1 MGVARTLRKRSHGWL
16 VWVGVLIAV
25 ALVVFTVMQRRR
37 TAPITVRVHRV
48 EQGPVRDLVASI
60 AAGRV
65 AAQKEVTLR
74 AEGSGTVVKLH
85 HRRGDVVAANEPL
98 ITFDEADLKSRLKLA
113 ELGVSLG
120 KAQLAQAEANA
131 KVAARN
137 AARAKQ
143 LGAAGAMSGAEVEN
157 VEAQLEAAQKAVG
170 AASAVVSQGSGSVEL
185 AKVAL
190 RKAVVKAP
198 FGGVVLTTNVEE
210 GDILPPGAPIL
221 AMADASALHVDVAFD
236 ELDLGKILV
245 GREAEISLDA
255 FADRLRG
262 SVQEIAPSITLDLK
276 GNRSVMLKVSIP
288 VDARLRIGMSAD
300 VDVVVA
306 RRDDVLWVPPV
317 AVLGRGAERTVYVVQ
332 NGLSHKRTIEV
343 GIATWE
349 AVEVTKGLAA
359 GELVALDPSQPGLT
373 DGARVLPEQSSKEP
387 ALKVGSLP

>member
-1 MGVARTLRKRSHGWL
+1 MARTLRKRSHGWL
-16 VWVGVLIAV
+16 VWAGVLLAAV
-25 ALVVFTVMQRRR
+25 IVVLTVMQRRR

-48 EQGPVRDLVASI
+48 EVGPVRDLVASI

-74 AEGSGTVVKLH
+74 AEVGGTIVRLH
-85 HRRGDVVAANEPL
+85 HHRGDVVAAEEPL
-98 ITFDEADLKSRLKLA
+98 LTFDEADLKSRLKLA

-120 KAQLAQAEANA
+120 RAQLAQAEANA
-131 KVAARN
+131 KIASRN

-143 LGAAGAMSGAEVEN
+143 LGAAGAMSGADVEN
-157 VEAQLEAAQKAVG
+157 VEAQLEAANKAVN
-170 AASAVVSQGSGSVEL
+170 AASAVVSQGSGNVEL
-185 AKVAL
+185 AKLAL

-198 FGGVVLTTNVEE
+198 FAGVVLETKVEE

-221 AMADASALHVDVAFD
+221 AMADVSALHVDVAFD

-262 SVQEIAPSITLDLK
+262 SVTEIAPSITLDLK
-276 GNRSVMLKVSIP
+276 GNRSVLLKVSIP
-288 VDARLRIGMSAD
+288 ADARLRIGMSAD

-306 RRDDVLWVPPV
+306 RRDEVLWVPPV
-317 AVLGRGAERTVYVVQ
+317 AVLGRGAERTVYLIR
-332 NGLSHKRTIEV
+332 NGLASRRTIEV

-349 AVEVTKGLAA
+349 AVEVTKGLSA
-359 GELVALDPSQPGLT
+359 GDLVALDPSVPGLGE
-373 DGARVLPEQSSKEP
+373 GARVKPEVQGKEP
-387 ALKVGSLP
+387 TMKVGALP